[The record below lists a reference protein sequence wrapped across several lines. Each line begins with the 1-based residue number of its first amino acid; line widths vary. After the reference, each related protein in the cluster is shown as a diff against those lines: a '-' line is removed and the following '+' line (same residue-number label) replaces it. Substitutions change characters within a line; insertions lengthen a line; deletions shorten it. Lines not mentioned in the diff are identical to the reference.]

1 MTKFLERLLQA
12 FQAARRRQARQLLSE
27 LDPHTLRD
35 IGFGDE
41 RESARLEA
49 VRRSL
54 RFGLY

>member
-1 MTKFLERLLQA
+1 MKNFLERLLRA
-12 FQAARRRQARQLLSE
+12 FQASGQRRAEQHLAE

-35 IGFGDE
+35 IGLGDE
-41 RESARLEA
+41 GESARLEA